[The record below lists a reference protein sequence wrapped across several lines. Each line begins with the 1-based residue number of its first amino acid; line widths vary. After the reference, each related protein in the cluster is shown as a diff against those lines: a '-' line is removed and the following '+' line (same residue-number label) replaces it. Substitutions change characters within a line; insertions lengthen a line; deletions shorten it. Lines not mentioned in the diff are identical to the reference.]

1 MSIQA
6 IGSSSRRALVP
17 PAGTL
22 LLPLRVRLAAPRLDA
37 RLAAGEDPIAD
48 AAVARRSTQ
57 LVSRRLRRRIAAGV
71 ERLCSEPDQ
80 RPAFTAAIPVNRR
93 AVQIARPA
101 LEQLAGALRAR
112 ESVQPRGVALTQ
124 LLLTE
129 PSSAVYQPAN
139 PDELYRAAREALLAL
154 ATGQVARRKPEEH

>member
-1 MSIQA
+1 MSIHA
-6 IGSSSRRALVP
+6 TGSFSYRALVP
-17 PAGTL
+17 PAGRL
-22 LLPLRVRLAAPRLDA
+22 LFPLRVRLAAPRLDA

-57 LVSRRLRRRIAAGV
+57 LVSRRLRRRIARGV
-71 ERLCSEPDQ
+71 ERLCSEPDE
-80 RPAFTAAIPVNRR
+80 RPGFTAAIPVDRR

-101 LEQLAGALRAR
+101 LEQLAAALRSR
-112 ESVQPRGVALTQ
+112 ESVQPRGVALAQ

-139 PDELYRAAREALLAL
+139 PDELYSAAREALLAL
-154 ATGQVARRKPEEH
+154 GTGQAARWKSEGY

>member
-1 MSIQA
+1 
-6 IGSSSRRALVP
+6 VP
-17 PAGTL
+17 SAGTL
-22 LLPLRVRLAAPRLDA
+22 LFPLRVRLAAPRLDA

-57 LVSRRLRRRIAAGV
+57 LVSTRVRRRIAAGV
-71 ERLCSEPDQ
+71 ERLCSESAE
-80 RPAFTAAIPVNRR
+80 RPGFTAAIPVHRR

-101 LEQLAGALRAR
+101 LAQLAAALRSR
-112 ESVQPRGVALTQ
+112 DSVQPRGVALAQ

-129 PSSAVYQPAN
+129 PGSALYQPAN

-154 ATGQVARRKPEEH
+154 GTGQAARGKPEGY